1 MSKGAASVEVTPVA
15 ALYPAPPVVDGFV
28 VESNAQQQATMQ
40 ASTDEAIARVIQ
52 ADEDEATRR
61 AVEAACVAQRQAIS
75 ATWVSP
81 VAPVHAVSQ
90 GGAGATCG
98 CGACHCRQCDAAAWA
113 CCGCTA
119 FAIGMGLWGLG
130 CCSPGGAIYGLF
142 HGMGGEASH
151 AALALRLPS
160 SPVGIYCP
168 PMAPIALKRPNSQAA
183 AALPKLLRRVR
194 QARYHDNGQRCSGAK
209 QAHR

>member
-1 MSKGAASVEVTPVA
+1 MSKGATSVVEVTPVA

-28 VESNAQQQATMQ
+28 VESNAPQRAAMQ

-81 VAPVHAVSQ
+81 VAPVHAVSH

-98 CGACHCRQCDAAAWA
+98 WEACQCDAAAWVSPLTNLA
-113 CCGCTA
+113 PNLRPRPTTA
-119 FAIGMGLWGLG
+119 AFSAGL
-130 CCSPGGAIYGLF
+130 
-142 HGMGGEASH
+142 
-151 AALALRLPS
+151 LRLHRIRHWGGS
-160 SPVGIYCP
+160 VGVG
-168 PMAPIALKRPNSQAA
+168 
-183 AALPKLLRRVR
+183 LLL
-194 QARYHDNGQRCSGAK
+194 AR
-209 QAHR
+209 